1 MAGRKL
7 AAVKHPSYQAFQLA
21 VGKRAPIVANL
32 AAGNGAV
39 QERADLTAKFL
50 LERRNEIGEPR
61 AESRDANGTDS
72 FSPGV
77 LIVGSHRENFLEQ
90 HLGGEGGTG
99 SGKLGAAV
107 AAEDAIADDG
117 GGEGIARNAG
127 EQRGLV
133 VFQKRDSQAKN
144 SRQPRGISRHFRQ
157 SLRIREQCGG
167 GR

>member
-21 VGKRAPIVANL
+21 VGKRAAIVANL

-77 LIVGSHRENFLEQ
+77 LVVGSHRKNFLEQ
-90 HLGGEGGTG
+90 HLRREGGTG

-117 GGEGIARNAG
+117 GGERIAGNACK
-127 EQRGLV
+127 QRGLV
-133 VFQKRDSQAKN
+133 VVQERESGKRGTQNDA
-144 SRQPRGISRHFRQ
+144 RV
-157 SLRIREQCGG
+157 
-167 GR
+167 